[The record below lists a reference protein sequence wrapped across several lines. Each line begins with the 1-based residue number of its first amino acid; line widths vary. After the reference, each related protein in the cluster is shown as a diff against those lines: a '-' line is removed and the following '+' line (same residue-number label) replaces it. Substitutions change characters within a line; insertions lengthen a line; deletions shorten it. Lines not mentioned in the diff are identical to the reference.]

1 LFKSI
6 KWLLLISGILI
17 VIIGIA
23 TLFTTL
29 DNLATLAVFIGIL
42 MLISGISEIISFCNR
57 QKAYRSDW
65 MLASGILT
73 THFAVW
79 VLYESRMEALI
90 AILPFVL
97 AVWVIL
103 SGIMRI
109 IGSISIKSE
118 GMNLWRWILGF
129 SMLSVILGFLLLFS
143 SILPALI
150 LSCLIGL
157 TLVSYGLN
165 NIIIFFRLKRIGIH
179 IQSHID
185 KLHEVDLEGH

>member
-6 KWLLLISGILI
+6 KWLLFISGILI

-29 DNLATLAVFIGIL
+29 DNLATLAVIIGIL

-57 QKAYRSDW
+57 EKAYRSDW

-79 VLYESRMEALI
+79 VSYESRMEALI

-97 AVWVIL
+97 AAWAIL

-118 GMNLWRWILGF
+118 GMNLWGWILGF
-129 SMLSVILGFLLLFS
+129 SMLSVVLGLLLLFS

-150 LSCLIGL
+150 ISCLIGL

-179 IQSHID
+179 IKDQSNR
-185 KLHEVDLEGH
+185 LHEVDMEGH

>member
-1 LFKSI
+1 MFKSI